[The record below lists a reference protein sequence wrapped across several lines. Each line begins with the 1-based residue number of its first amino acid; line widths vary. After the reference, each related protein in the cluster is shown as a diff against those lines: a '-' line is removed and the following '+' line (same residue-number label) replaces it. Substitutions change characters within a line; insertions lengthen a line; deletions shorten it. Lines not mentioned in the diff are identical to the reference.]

1 VRAKERGIKGC
12 FWGIDNLPIAVEGE
26 RGLALPIRD
35 ASRSAD
41 APPAFFRDAS
51 WITQSRLSIYPK
63 LFLIAYIAIA
73 VLQLAMVRGVM
84 YPNGEPIGSDFVNVW
99 AASASA
105 LKGHP
110 AAIYDIRLHHAAE
123 QAAVGNRKVG
133 LYGWHYPPTFLLIAL
148 PLALLPYVV
157 AALVWESATLLAFV
171 SAIRRIIP
179 SRIAPSRE
187 ALWLLLAFPPVMI
200 NFVNGQN
207 GFLTAAL
214 FGYALTL
221 LESRPVVAGIFF
233 GLLTYKPQFGLL
245 IPLALIASRRRR
257 TFISASATAGA
268 FALTSLILFGSATWR
283 AFFASVSLTRG
294 AVLENGGLA
303 FFKLESA
310 FGAIRMWGGSTSAAY
325 AAQMITAFSAAAV
338 VIWLWRK
345 GGEASFALQAAAL
358 CTGSLLVTPYVI
370 DYDLVLL
377 ALPIAWMAIEGC
389 ERGFLPFEKFALA
402 VVSIYPFV
410 SRTVAASTLLPLGP
424 IVNSMFLALIVR
436 RALHAERQGK

>member
-1 VRAKERGIKGC
+1 VREETGIKGC
-12 FWGIDNLPIAVEGE
+12 FWGIPNLPIAVEGE
-26 RGLALPIRD
+26 RGLASPIRD
-35 ASRSAD
+35 TSRSAD
-41 APPAFFRDAS
+41 APAAFFRDAS

-63 LFLIAYIAIA
+63 LFLIAYLAIA
-73 VLQLAMVRGVM
+73 MLQLAMVRGVM

-105 LKGHP
+105 LDGHP
-110 AAIYDIRLHHAAE
+110 AAIYNIRLHHAAE

-133 LYGWHYPPTFLLIAL
+133 LYGWHYPPTFLLIVL

-171 SAIRRIIP
+171 SAVRRIV
-179 SRIAPSRE
+179 PSRE
-187 ALWLLLAFPPVMI
+187 ALWMVLAFPPVMI

-214 FGYALTL
+214 FGYALVV

-245 IPLALIASRRRR
+245 IPLALIASRRWR

-268 FALTSLILFGSATWR
+268 FALASLILFGAPTWR
-283 AFFASVSLTRG
+283 AFFSSVSLTRG

-325 AAQMITAFSAAAV
+325 GAQMISAFSAAAA

-345 GGEASFALQAAAL
+345 GGEASFALKAAAL
-358 CTGSLLVTPYVI
+358 CIGSLLVTPYVI

-377 ALPIAWMAIEGC
+377 ALPIAWMAMEGS
-389 ERGFLPFEKFALA
+389 ERGFLPFEKFTLA
-402 VVSIYPFV
+402 VVSIYPSV

-424 IVNSMFLALIVR
+424 IVNSIFLAFIVR
-436 RALHAERQGK
+436 RGLHSERQGK